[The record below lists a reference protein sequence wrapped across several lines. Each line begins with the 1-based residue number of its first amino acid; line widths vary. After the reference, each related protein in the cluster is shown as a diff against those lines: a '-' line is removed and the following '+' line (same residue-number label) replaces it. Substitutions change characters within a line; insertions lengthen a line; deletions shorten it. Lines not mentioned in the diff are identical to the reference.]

1 MNATK
6 GESFQNVLVE
16 GRLSK
21 QTKGKR
27 CCGVKTGQGE
37 SKRRDDVID
46 HSGFY
51 RKDAR
56 RETES

>member
-6 GESFQNVLVE
+6 GESSQNVLVE

-37 SKRRDDVID
+37 SKRRDDVMD
-46 HSGFY
+46 DSSFDQHH
-51 RKDAR
+51 AC
-56 RETES
+56 REAET